1 MILIYIFMKIR
12 PVCINMHSNILSL
25 TLFFLLFFPTL
36 IHQNSSRETGEMQRR
51 AGKGNGFHREE
62 VEVGSGGRKGACA
75 LE

>member
-1 MILIYIFMKIR
+1 MKIR
-12 PVCINMHSNILSL
+12 LVCINMHSNILSL
-25 TLFFLLFFPTL
+25 TFFSFFFTL